1 MHVEEAL
8 DAVQA
13 NVSLNRPVGS
23 EDDGELGD
31 LFGDEAAVSPE
42 DEAVDSVRRHEVRRA
57 IEALPERERRII
69 ELRFGIGGDPQA
81 LEAIGKELGITR
93 ERVRQL
99 EADRPGEAPGRAGRS
114 RLSGRPYHFD
124 RRPRR
129 LV

>member
-8 DAVQA
+8 DAVEA

-31 LFGDEAAVSPE
+31 LFGDERRGSARRTRPSTRCGAARCGARS
-42 DEAVDSVRRHEVRRA
+42 RRCPSGSA
-57 IEALPERERRII
+57 GCI

-99 EADRPGEAPGRAGRS
+99 EATALAKLQDELAEAA
-114 RLSGRPYHFD
+114 
-124 RRPRR
+124 
-129 LV
+129 